1 MSIIP
6 TTNPLE
12 ENSSLA
18 LPQLSRENPLFV
30 SKDVDWKETAEADVF
45 RADMTGLN
53 KEEVKVEVKEGG
65 VLQISAE
72 RSVQREENNGN
83 AMHHVECATGRF
95 SRSFTLPANARM
107 DQLKASIDNGV
118 LTVTIPKNDLNL
130 LHAVSN

>member
-6 TTNPLE
+6 TTNSLE

-18 LPQLSRENPLFV
+18 LPQLSREDPLFV
-30 SKDVDWKETAEADVF
+30 SKDVDWKETAEAHVF

-53 KEEVKVEVKEGG
+53 KEEVKVEVEEGG

-72 RSVQREENNGN
+72 RS
-83 AMHHVECATGRF
+83 
-95 SRSFTLPANARM
+95 
-107 DQLKASIDNGV
+107 LKASIDNGV
-118 LTVTIPKNDLNL
+118 LTVTVPKDDLNL

>member
-6 TTNPLE
+6 TTNPME

-18 LPQLSRENPLFV
+18 LPQLSQEDPLFV
-30 SKDVDWKETAEADVF
+30 SKDVDWKETIEAHVF
-45 RADMTGLN
+45 RADMTSLN
-53 KEEVKVEVKEGG
+53 KEEVKVDVEEGG

-72 RSVQREENNGN
+72 RSVQREENNGD
-83 AMHHVECATGRF
+83 AMHRVKCATGRF

-107 DQLKASIDNGV
+107 DQLKPSIDNGV
-118 LTVTIPKNDLNL
+118 LTVTVPKDDLNL